1 MSSEKLYWLRKAP
14 NNYRDLISC
23 CDNLERL
30 KELSTYDADFNQ
42 LILLCKQL
50 KKINANKESDSFLNL
65 KLRFI
70 SNFTNNFF
78 ADQLIGS
85 GIRHSYDISCHSSN
99 YDQVTQ
105 DALSS
110 ENLLEFENLDAVIL
124 FIDHHGFPI
133 VESPGNLSQSLITV
147 NNCISYLKKITGS
160 IRNKSNAPIL
170 IHNIADPIE
179 STFGNIDR
187 RLVGTTSWLINE
199 INAQIDALVDEN
211 RFLHLVDIYKI
222 SMDVGISN
230 WHETTTWYSAKIP
243 FSIKY
248 LPLYSD
254 HILRIINSIRGRS
267 KKCLVLDL
275 DNTLWGGVIGDDGI
289 EGIQIGKDSPVG
301 EAFQDLQKYIL
312 KLHNRGIILAVCSK
326 NEMENALLP
335 FKKHPSMILK
345 NEHITVFEA
354 NWNDKATNIIN
365 IAKKLSIGLDSIV
378 FLDDN
383 PAERHQVRNKLPT
396 VTVLELP
403 DDPSYYSYCLSKSG
417 YFESNQFLE
426 EDKNRGL
433 FYKENIDRN
442 LLLAESG
449 DLNSYYESLQM
460 QAIFKY
466 QQ

>member
-275 DNTLWGGVIGDDGI
+275 DNTLWGGG
-289 EGIQIGKDSPVG
+289 
-301 EAFQDLQKYIL
+301 
-312 KLHNRGIILAVCSK
+312 HRG
-326 NEMENALLP
+326 
-335 FKKHPSMILK
+335 
-345 NEHITVFEA
+345 
-354 NWNDKATNIIN
+354 
-365 IAKKLSIGLDSIV
+365 
-378 FLDDN
+378 
-383 PAERHQVRNKLPT
+383 
-396 VTVLELP
+396 
-403 DDPSYYSYCLSKSG
+403 
-417 YFESNQFLE
+417 
-426 EDKNRGL
+426 
-433 FYKENIDRN
+433 
-442 LLLAESG
+442 
-449 DLNSYYESLQM
+449 
-460 QAIFKY
+460 
-466 QQ
+466 